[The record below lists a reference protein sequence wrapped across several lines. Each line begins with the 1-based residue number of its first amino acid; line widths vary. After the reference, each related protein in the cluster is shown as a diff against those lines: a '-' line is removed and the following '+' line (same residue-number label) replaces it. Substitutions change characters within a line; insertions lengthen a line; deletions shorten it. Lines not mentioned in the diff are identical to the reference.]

1 MAWFGRGPPMA
12 MPMGV
17 PAMVGVPMPMGVPQ
31 MQQQQHQ
38 QQGAVDN
45 MPRKRVSCCFITSCS
60 EFNLDLIR

>member
-31 MQQQQHQ
+31 MQQQQQH
-38 QQGAVDN
+38 QGAVDN
-45 MPRKRVSCCFITSCS
+45 MPRKRVSCCLF
-60 EFNLDLIR
+60 FHVKNLI